1 MKKIMLALTMICLSG
16 AAMAE
21 YAWDAAREGEST
33 ANQSAREAAQ
43 KASKELVNKDRN
55 RKKQDP
61 TLLKTIED
69 ISEKWGKVTG
79 SEVVRRAQYTG
90 LLDELRRVSPGTD
103 K

>member
-33 ANQSAREAAQ
+33 ANQSAREAA
-43 KASKELVNKDRN
+43 KKTTEELMDIYRN
-55 RKKQDP
+55 RKTEKPQF
-61 TLLKTIED
+61 LENMKD
-69 ISEKWGKVTG
+69 ISEEWGKVTG
-79 SEVVRRAQYTG
+79 SEVVRRAQYTD
-90 LLDELRRVSPGTD
+90 LLKRLRRLSPGTD